1 MEKLPDWETLIY
13 KCFAVADLESE
24 VTLLH
29 LIRLLS
35 LFSSIF
41 PVRVKFSNPSS
52 LIICTRKK
60 YLEDVTVTG
69 RTEGK
74 SEPFT

>member
-1 MEKLPDWETLIY
+1 MEKLLDWETLIY

-29 LIRLLS
+29 LIKLLA

-41 PVRVKFSNPSS
+41 PVRVKFSNPSF
-52 LIICTRKK
+52 LVICAKR
-60 YLEDVTVTG
+60 
-69 RTEGK
+69 
-74 SEPFT
+74 SA